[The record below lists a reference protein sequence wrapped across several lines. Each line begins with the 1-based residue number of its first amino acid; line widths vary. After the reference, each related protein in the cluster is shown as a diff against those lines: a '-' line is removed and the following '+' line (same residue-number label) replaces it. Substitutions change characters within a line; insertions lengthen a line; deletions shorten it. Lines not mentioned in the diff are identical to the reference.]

1 MESNTRQS
9 GSPFSQPSEI
19 NEAKLKTEG
28 SDLSSACII
37 DAVEKEDIVATE
49 LFIFRVPVR
58 LRYSKDR
65 PFQFSYSLIIIYA
78 ISTAILVANLYYC
91 QPLLIAMSESF
102 GVSYERVSRIPTFV
116 QVGYA
121 IGLLIICPLG
131 DIVRRRQLIIFL
143 TLVTTLLS
151 IGLAVTANIVVF
163 EAITFVMGFTNVSA
177 QILSPLVAEIAP
189 LERRAFAYSIVLAG
203 LMFGILF
210 ARVLAGIIGE
220 FVVWRIVYY
229 VAVGLQTIVLLVLYF
244 TLPDYPS
251 PNRGLP
257 YWKIHWSMAKLAV
270 MEPVVVQA
278 VLINL
283 GTSACF
289 AYFWVTLTFLLG
301 GPPYNYST
309 LDIGLFGLLGMAGVA
324 AGPISGRIVD
334 RMHPWHAILIST
346 LLLLMFQSIQT
357 AAGGLH
363 ISAVI
368 ISCFGLDF
376 LQQIQSIGL
385 VMSFFSVSQSA
396 ISRLNAIYILSFY
409 VGQMIGTAAG
419 TRIFVQ
425 YGWRAA
431 GVFAMSLY
439 GLQLAA
445 LAVRGP
451 HCKQHTWFG
460 YSGGFNFRRDDPVSV
475 DSETSGSTDSEEK
488 I

>member
-1 MESNTRQS
+1 METHTEQS
-9 GSPFSQPSEI
+9 ERHNLQLDE
-19 NEAKLKTEG
+19 KK
-28 SDLSSACII
+28 D
-37 DAVEKEDIVATE
+37 VEVKTE
-49 LFIFRVPVR
+49 LFSASTLDAINEDTVTTEFFIFPVPKR
-58 LRYSKDR
+58 LRYCEDR
-65 PFQFSYSLIIIYA
+65 PFKFSYTLTVIYA

-91 QPLLIAMSESF
+91 QPLLIAMSKSF
-102 GVSYERVSRIPTFV
+102 DVSYEHVSRIPTFV

-121 IGLLIICPLG
+121 IGLLVICPLG

-143 TLVTTLLS
+143 TFVTTLLS
-151 IGLAVTANIVVF
+151 IGLAVTTNIVVF

-189 LERRAFAYSIVLAG
+189 PERRAFAYSIVLAG

-229 VAVGLQTIVLLVLYF
+229 AAFALQAMVLLVLYF

-251 PNRGLP
+251 PNKSLP

-270 MEPVVVQA
+270 TEPVVVQA

-334 RMHPWHAILIST
+334 RIHPWHAILIST
-346 LLLLMFQSIQT
+346 LLLLMFQAIQT

-363 ISAVI
+363 IAAVI
-368 ISCFGLDF
+368 VSCFGLDF

-409 VGQMIGTAAG
+409 IGQMIGTAAG
-419 TRIFVQ
+419 TQIFVQ

-431 GVFAMSLY
+431 GAFAMALY
-439 GLQLAA
+439 GLQLCA
-445 LAVRGP
+445 LAIRGP
-451 HCKQHTWFG
+451 HCKRDTWFG
-460 YSGGFNFRRDDPVSV
+460 YEGGFSFRKDLRSSSN
-475 DSETSGSTDSEEK
+475 SETFGTATAVGKD
-488 I
+488 